1 MINIEKEKEQH
12 KSWYKQDDPIAYQQ
26 YRAGGHEFEQDF
38 SQSEKSW
45 LAAKAQAPYGFF
57 ILPLLITD
65 EWMAVYVNHVVD
77 EYCKY
82 SENSPYSVKESE
94 LPALR
99 EHFQKK
105 IRNAHHLLVVLLIE
119 QGTNQCK

>member
-45 LAAKAQAPYGFF
+45 LAAKAQAVPEGFV
-57 ILPLLITD
+57 LIPVKQT
-65 EWMAVYVNHVVD
+65 EKMVRVVAYAAVNIHSSAYTIYD
-77 EYCKY
+77 AI
-82 SENSPYSVKESE
+82 VKEAQE
-94 LPALR
+94 LAN
-99 EHFQKK
+99 EY
-105 IRNAHHLLVVLLIE
+105 
-119 QGTNQCK
+119 